1 MPLTDTAI
9 RSAKPREAPFKIS
22 DGGGLH
28 LLVQPNGARLWRMAY
43 RFSGKQK
50 TLALGTYPATTL
62 QKAREARESARRL
75 LADGVDPSVTKRR
88 EKLAAKSSSDATFR
102 ALAIEYLGNR
112 RHVLN
117 PKYADQTLRRLEAD
131 IFPALGSRPI
141 ADIDAPELLGVL
153 RKIEKR
159 GVLEQAKRMRQ
170 TCGQIFRFAMVTSR
184 AKHDP
189 SAALKGALKPAGR
202 QRHHTPMPRADLP
215 AFLRALASYHGDPRT
230 AIALRLVVL
239 TFVRTTEMRAARWDE
254 FENLEGGEPLWR
266 IPAERMKARVEHLV
280 PLSRQAVAALAELRS
295 LPGAKADGFLF
306 PSPSREGFMSQNTMI
321 GALYRMGYH
330 SRATV
335 HGFRGVAS
343 TLLNEMG
350 FDPDWIER
358 QLAHDERDEVRAAYN
373 SAQYLPGRRR
383 MLQHWADW
391 LDEVKASGR
400 VNTLAREA
408 AE

>member
-1 MPLTDTAI
+1 MPLTDTAV
-9 RSAKPREAPFKIS
+9 RSSKPREAPYKIS

-28 LLVQPNGARLWRMAY
+28 VLVQPNGAKLWRLAY
-43 RFSGKQK
+43 RFAGKQK

-62 QKAREARESARRL
+62 QKAREGRDSAKRL

-88 EKLAAKSSSDATFR
+88 EKLAAKTSSEATFR
-102 ALAIEYLGNR
+102 AIAVEYLGNR

-141 ADIDAPELLGVL
+141 ADIDAPELLAAL

-170 TCGQIFRFAMVTSR
+170 VCGQVFRFAMVTSR

-189 SAALKGALKPAGR
+189 SAALKGALKPNGR

-215 AFLRALASYHGDPRT
+215 AFLRALGSYHGEART
-230 AIALRLVVL
+230 AVALRLVVL
-239 TFVRTTEMRAARWDE
+239 TFVRTTEMRAARWNE
-254 FENLEGGEPLWR
+254 FESLDGREPLWR

-280 PLSRQAVAALAELRS
+280 PLSRQAVAALTELRA
-295 LPGAKADGFLF
+295 LPGAKDDGFLF
-306 PSPSREGFMSQNTMI
+306 PSPSREGYMSQNTMI

-391 LDEVKASGR
+391 LDEIKRTGTA
-400 VNTLAREA
+400 TALAREVA
-408 AE
+408 A